1 VDSRRTRLL
10 ALSALLLIV
19 AIALIVVL
27 SNGGSTPRTSSPP
40 STSSRSPQA
49 ADRAAIQHVA
59 QAWQRSLNPHSP
71 DNPCRYMTEQYSANV
86 QVEVGTGGTT
96 RALTCPEAV
105 RKELIQGGVIDVRR
119 EVNGSNLPLY
129 QAVPG
134 LAQISFS
141 SAVPVRGT
149 PSSAPGA
156 VGRWRGQGYPPVS
169 FVRERG
175 QWLVAG

>member
-40 STSSRSPQA
+40 STSPRSPQA

-71 DNPCRYMTEQYSANV
+71 DNPCRYMTEQYRLSI
-86 QVEVGTGGTT
+86 EVDMQGGT
-96 RALTCPEAV
+96 RALTCAEAV
-105 RKELIQGGVIDVRR
+105 RKEINQGDV
-119 EVNGSNLPLY
+119 PLY
-129 QAVPG
+129 EATEAG
-134 LAQISFS
+134 LTQITFS
-141 SAVPVRGT
+141 SSVSVRGT
-149 PSSAPGA
+149 PSTAPGA